1 LAEAFK
7 VIRTLE
13 EISMPQNGIRAEG
26 IIRLADAIRMNP
38 ELKKLNLGDN
48 TFGEAGA
55 IAMSSALATLSQL
68 EMVDFSDCL
77 CRNRGSMMIA
87 QNLVESGS
95 QLKVNMICKE
105 DTFRLSIW
113 VQIFKKIDNFL
124 DTFMTV
130 FRCSFINDR
139 RKQNAKKCS
148 NF

>member
-7 VIRTLE
+7 VIGTLE

-95 QLKVNMICKE
+95 QLKVE
-105 DTFRLSIW
+105 EF
-113 VQIFKKIDNFL
+113 FFL
-124 DTFMTV
+124 QSTGN
-130 FRCSFINDR
+130 I
-139 RKQNAKKCS
+139 
-148 NF
+148 